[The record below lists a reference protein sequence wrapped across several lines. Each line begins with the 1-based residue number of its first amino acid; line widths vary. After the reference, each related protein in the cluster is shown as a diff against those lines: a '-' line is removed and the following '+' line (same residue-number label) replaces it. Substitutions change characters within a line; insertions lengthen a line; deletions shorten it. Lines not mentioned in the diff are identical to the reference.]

1 MKLTKQQIDY
11 AFERIDGI
19 VKERVNKK
27 APPAPERPAALKLA
41 DKYALVAA
49 GKAVLRPL
57 KDLSQYT
64 DFVDAYDFPEHSK
77 AAKAY
82 DKALEEHVRKVENI
96 RKAEEK
102 KAQKVKDKIMLS
114 GDAEAAL
121 KLIEAYA
128 AEA

>member
-11 AFERIDGI
+11 AFGRIDSIVAERIKAKSPPEI
-19 VKERVNKK
+19 TKEAKPLTSAEKRRQIENGTATLKPPKQLSDYAYWTDAFIFANPAYEKQQAELK
-27 APPAPERPAALKLA
+27 ARE
-41 DKYALVAA
+41 
-49 GKAVLRPL
+49 KAVE
-57 KDLSQYT
+57 
-64 DFVDAYDFPEHSK
+64 V
-77 AAKAY
+77 
-82 DKALEEHVRKVENI
+82 I
-96 RKAEEK
+96 RKAEVK